1 MIVGNL
7 YLSSMGIFIP
17 LTEADLYG
25 DRLYLRLS
33 PNTIGNI
40 HGSYYPFFNSKNAEG
55 FLNKT
60 FMIEN
65 MISEKKMF
73 LQVMN
78 DDDPTFFELE
88 NPSNIE
94 KSGGISIGDNYQ
106 YKNDKKTYKIVMFT
120 QSLLKYLG
128 EQKIVFHAL
137 GLNIEGLIAIIQ
149 LNESSG
155 KDIKNIIPEYEMNS
169 IIYSSEFFKNFDR
182 LSDLTYWAVDEQ
194 IPANVIIT
202 KQRKEPR
209 LINQNPLL
217 DRKDVQSIFSYLN
230 FLLDD
235 EIDDEFMK
243 YLSNL
248 PWDKIHKLKDK
259 SPEAFE
265 LFKSSLKA
273 IYDEYRAEKGLAPSP
288 SIKEPKKEPKKA
300 KEPSI
305 KITEIETKVE
315 APIEKKQKKEKLA
328 SKYEEL
334 DLDF

>member
-40 HGSYYPFFNSKNAEG
+40 NGSYYPFFNSKNPEG

-65 MISEKKMF
+65 MISEKKLF

-78 DDDPTFFELE
+78 DDDPTFLELE
-88 NPSNIE
+88 NPANIE

-137 GLNIEGLIAIIQ
+137 GLNIEGLVFIIKH
-149 LNESSG
+149 NESNG
-155 KDIKNIIPEYEMNS
+155 KTIKDIVPEYEMNS
-169 IIYSSEFFKNFDR
+169 IIYSSIFFKLLDK
-182 LSDLTYWAVDEQ
+182 LSDLTYWSVEEET
-194 IPANVIIT
+194 PANVIIT
-202 KQRKEPR
+202 KQKREPR

-217 DRKDVQSIFSYLN
+217 DRKDVQNIFSYLN

-288 SIKEPKKEPKKA
+288 SIKEPKKA
-300 KEPSI
+300 KETSV
-305 KITEIETKVE
+305 KITEIKTKVE
-315 APIEKKQKKEKLA
+315 LPTEKKQKKEKLA